1 MSPLEIK
8 KLVAVL
14 VASFS
19 SSRISMDTVGV
30 YERMLSDLDY
40 VVANAAVERLLA
52 TAKFLPTIAEI
63 REACLALSSGEKLP
77 GGEAWG
83 IVLSAIRKYGYVRV
97 PGKDFEWEDRI
108 VAKCVTA
115 LGWNELCS
123 SENVQADRARFIEL
137 YDKLASTERT
147 RQLADGLPALKRLQA
162 ARPDLPAGR
171 ERTATS
177 LGELSERVLRLVD
190 GKDGSS

>member
-1 MSPLEIK
+1 MTQLEAK

-14 VASFS
+14 VASFAS
-19 SSRISMDTVGV
+19 SKITIDTVGV

-63 REACLALSSGEKLP
+63 REACLALSTGEKRP
-77 GGEAWG
+77 GGDAWG
-83 IVLSAIRKYGYVRV
+83 EVLAAIRKYGYVRV
-97 PGKDFEWEDRI
+97 PGKDFRFHDPV
-108 VAKCVTA
+108 VAQAVAA
-115 LGWNELCS
+115 LNWTELCS

-137 YDKLASTERT
+137 YDKLAATERT

-162 ARPDLPAGR
+162 ARPELAAGR
-171 ERTATS
+171 PRVTAT
-177 LGELSERVLRLVD
+177 LGEAIARLSIVPGGDE
-190 GKDGSS
+190 